1 MKLRMYRQEDC
12 KEVTE
17 LFYHTVHTI
26 NEKDYTKEQLDVCPC
41 RVSEQRSSHCDL
53 RNSWRIR
60 YREISSSMHPLR
72 QSLFLRSGAMWW

>member
-53 RNSWRIR
+53 RTAGESGTGK
-60 YREISSSMHPLR
+60 YYHPCIHYGKA
-72 QSLFLRSGAMWW
+72 FF